1 MKIILTLLCLSLFVV
16 TQAQSFDAT
25 TENNL
30 KDQYINVFTEIK
42 KLIQSGDITSENS
55 KKGFSTVFDFGG
67 ESPINFKFNGVI
79 EPMLTGVVKI
89 NNIDFSGRLFT
100 ESEKEKI
107 TEPIN
112 IEYVISNDSVKSIR
126 FVDPQKQFF
135 ENQYFIMF
143 KDNLIKIIKEKNE
156 VGNEVYG
163 YPSTAKAYNQ
173 VFDISRKLPI
183 YSKSPKSRS
192 FFCAGHYLIKYNSNW
207 IHEFCPKLI
216 TLNRYQYQGPFKSIK
231 DVKEKQHG

>member
-1 MKIILTLLCLSLFVV
+1 MSETIARPVV
-16 TQAQSFDAT
+16 KNKYWIVENSGHKVATIQAIEEGGFAYVHDNQRERFSS
-25 TENNL
+25 
-30 KDQYINVFTEIK
+30 I
-42 KLIQSGDITSENS
+42 KLISRKYNI
-55 KKGFSTVFDFGG
+55 KFG
-67 ESPINFKFNGVI
+67 
-79 EPMLTGVVKI
+79 
-89 NNIDFSGRLFT
+89 
-100 ESEKEKI
+100 
-107 TEPIN
+107 
-112 IEYVISNDSVKSIR
+112 
-126 FVDPQKQFF
+126 
-135 ENQYFIMF
+135 
-143 KDNLIKIIKEKNE
+143 KIIKEKNE

-231 DVKEKQHG
+231 DIKEKQHG